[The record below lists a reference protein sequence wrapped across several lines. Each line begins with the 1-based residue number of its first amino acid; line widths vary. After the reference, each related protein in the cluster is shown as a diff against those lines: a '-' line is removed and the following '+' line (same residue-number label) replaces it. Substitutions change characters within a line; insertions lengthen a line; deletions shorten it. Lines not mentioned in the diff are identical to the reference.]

1 MKQGIS
7 IAALFIVLQYGLLM
21 FIFPQSIIQSQPS
34 GHWLT
39 VVLGWLLQGVLL
51 RLLIGGFKESKE
63 DLLLCFLQTKAISR
77 FIWLWLITISNVL
90 VITIII
96 RGHSQLLKML
106 FLPNTPI
113 WVLMALL
120 LFSSLCISY
129 AGRNSL
135 LRLSIL
141 VGIFGLPLIIISLAS
156 TYGNLSLNMISPLV
170 PTFSFL
176 GEAKILPLFFIFSH
190 TIGVIG
196 FFGPLSNV
204 SKRWL
209 WGAWSVSLFFYLI
222 IVYIPL
228 GMFGH
233 EGAAP
238 LRYPLIIVLD
248 SIRVNWFFFDRLSL
262 FYVMAVLLSTLMN
275 VTGLLWLTRAM
286 ASRSSRLTKWMT
298 NPITVSVLVLIL
310 ALLIVNMGDLEKLSE
325 WGAPARFGL
334 VLAIAIAGAYY
345 RRQARHRR

>member
-7 IAALFIVLQYGLLM
+7 ISVLFIVLQYGLLM
-21 FIFPQSIIQSQPS
+21 FIFPQSVIQSQPS
-34 GHWLT
+34 GHWMT
-39 VVLGWLLQGVLL
+39 VVLGWLLQGILL
-51 RLLIGGFKESKE
+51 RLMVGGLKEEKA
-63 DLLLCFLQTKAISR
+63 DLLLCFLQARTAARI
-77 FIWLWLITISNVL
+77 FWLWLITISNVL

-120 LFSSLCISY
+120 LISSLCISY

-135 LRLSIL
+135 LRLSL
-141 VGIFGLPLIIISLAS
+141 LAGLFGLPLVMISLAS
-156 TYGNLSLNMISPLV
+156 VYGNLSLDMISPLN
-170 PTFSFL
+170 PTLAFM
-176 GEAKILPLFFIFSH
+176 GDAKILPLFFIFSH

-196 FFGPLSNV
+196 FFGPLSQN

-209 WGAWSVSLFFYLI
+209 WGAWCLSLFFYLI
-222 IVYIPL
+222 VVYIPL

-248 SIRVNWFFFDRLSL
+248 SIRVNWFFFDRLSM
-262 FYVMAVLLSTLMN
+262 FYVMAVLLSTLLN
-275 VTGLLWLTRAM
+275 VTGLLWLTRSL
-286 ASRSSRLTKWMT
+286 ASRSSRFTKWIAS
-298 NPITVSVLVLIL
+298 PITISVLALCL
-310 ALLIVNMGDLEKLSE
+310 AMLVVNMGDLEKLSE

-334 VLAIAIAGAYY
+334 VLAIALAGTYY
-345 RRQARHRR
+345 RRQVRPRR